1 MTAYMNVWNE
11 LEAVASHVKLHETG
25 DPTLIAKAAQLLLPG
40 WDYTLDIDRLDPPRF
55 GVWRAAHLNILMDE
69 CESPGPAILAV
80 DMNVDQIASGLWR
93 QLRIHPDCCPVHSV
107 SEGDPFHVSANPDVE
122 RGEGRDVFIRSLI
135 GHTVRDAAEYLVD
148 LLRREPELGRL
159 VLAKDL
165 KGALT
170 RSPQLIDDKWP
181 AVTRKRW
188 KRTNQGLDLIPPIY
202 FLALLYELARLAQN
216 HAALLSLS
224 FDCYGNE
231 VSVAD
236 LKRELSSLDKM
247 QKPSLLADRLMKL
260 ASLQTTAAIPPQTLL
275 EGLAPAKQFRWI
287 RNRLDRLHQGFNEY
301 GKPFADRLFDTMPKE
316 QPARVARKVSNHSF
330 LQPQKRAGQGESLRK
345 DLAATYWSLNWRN
358 HAAVGLIMIAEQA
371 RAWNREFRDARSG
384 PVNLNRASSL
394 TGRDHSLDQAAAT
407 IAHFWLESY
416 SMGAL
421 RTALRP
427 VIEGKL
433 RAERDKG
440 LRFTDPSTVDR
451 LVNEAAEELDVLA
464 MHSKFG
470 GKFCQAARSVMHRL
484 PPAGAE
490 GYTALYHPHLW
501 LNRHG
506 DDLSHY
512 AARVSREPKRGTPA
526 YIKHGMVGRAHYAG
540 AGGHFRNSLVP
551 LTKAPDSNVD
561 RHIAVRA
568 AQCLAMTVSSS
579 ALEPMRAVLRRE
591 RQNKNRSED

>member
-1 MTAYMNVWNE
+1 MTGYIDVWSE
-11 LEAVASHVKLHETG
+11 LEIVASHVKLHETG
-25 DPTLIAKAAQLLLPG
+25 DPTMVATAAELLLPG
-40 WDYTLDIDRLDPPRF
+40 WDYALDISRLDPPRV
-55 GVWRAAHLNILMDE
+55 GVWRAPHLNILIDK
-69 CESPGPAILAV
+69 CEAQGAAILSLDMDV
-80 DMNVDQIASGLWR
+80 DEIASGLWR
-93 QLRIHPDCCPVHSV
+93 QLRIHPDCCPAHSV
-107 SEGDPFHVSANPDVE
+107 SDGDPFLVSASPDAE
-122 RGEGRDVFIRSLI
+122 RGEGRDVFIRSLV
-135 GHTVRDAAEYLVD
+135 GHTVRDAAEYLAD
-148 LLRREPELGRL
+148 LLHREPELGRL

-165 KGALT
+165 EGALN
-170 RSPQLIDDKWP
+170 RSPQLEDDKWP
-181 AVTRKRW
+181 AVTQKRW
-188 KRTNQGLDLIPPIY
+188 KRTQKGLDLVPPIY

-216 HAALLSLS
+216 HAALLALS
-224 FDCYGNE
+224 FDWRGNE

-236 LKRELSSLDKM
+236 LKREMTGLDEV

-275 EGLAPAKQFRWI
+275 EGLAPDRQFRWI
-287 RNRLDRLHQGFNEY
+287 RNRLDRLHQGFDEY
-301 GKPFADRLFDTMPKE
+301 GKTFADRLFDTMPKA

-330 LQPQKRAGQGESLRK
+330 LRPQKREGQGESLRK
-345 DLAATYWSLNWRN
+345 DLAATYWSLSWRN

-371 RAWNREFRDARSG
+371 RAWNRTFRNARSG
-384 PVNLNRASSL
+384 PVNLRRASSP

-427 VIEGKL
+427 VIEGQL
-433 RAERDKG
+433 RAGRDKG
-440 LRFTDPSTVDR
+440 LRFTDPSTLDC
-451 LVNEAAEELDVLA
+451 LVNEAAEELEVLA

-470 GKFCQAARSVMHRL
+470 GKFCQAARRVMHRL

-501 LNRHG
+501 LDRHG

-526 YIKHGMVGRAHYAG
+526 YIKRRVVARARYAG

-551 LTKAPDSNVD
+551 LAKAPDSDVD
-561 RHIAVRA
+561 RRIAVRA
-568 AQCLAMTVSSS
+568 AQFLAMTVASS
-579 ALEPMRAVLRRE
+579 ALEPMRAVLRR
-591 RQNKNRSED
+591 R